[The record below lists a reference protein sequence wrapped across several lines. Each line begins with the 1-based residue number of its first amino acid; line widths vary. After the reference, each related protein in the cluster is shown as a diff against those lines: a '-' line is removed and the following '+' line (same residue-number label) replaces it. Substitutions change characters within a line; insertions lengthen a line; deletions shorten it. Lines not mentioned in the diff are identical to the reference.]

1 MACRTCDMIR
11 GLLLAQGVSTPIVE
25 TIDETVLQPAIAEVE
40 TKVKRKV
47 KTVYQRAYKKAF
59 NKISKRYK
67 LKSGK
72 WMKNGFKKAVKAAHA
87 EARRRTK

>member
-11 GLLLAQGVSTPIVE
+11 GLLLAQGISTPVVE
-25 TIDETVLQPAIAEVE
+25 AIDENILQNTVAPTEE
-40 TKVKRKV
+40 KVKRKV

-59 NKISKRYK
+59 SKISKRYK